1 MKKKTDWKLKLHRE
15 TLRNLEDRDLGD
27 AAGGGATTFPAC
39 KTTNATIC
47 PTNHTNAC
55 SVCRVC

>member
-1 MKKKTDWKLKLHRE
+1 MKKRADWKLKLHRE
-15 TLRNLEDRDLGD
+15 TLRNLEPRELGD
-27 AAGGGATTFPAC
+27 AAGGISTIPECTTTAG
-39 KTTNATIC
+39 TAC